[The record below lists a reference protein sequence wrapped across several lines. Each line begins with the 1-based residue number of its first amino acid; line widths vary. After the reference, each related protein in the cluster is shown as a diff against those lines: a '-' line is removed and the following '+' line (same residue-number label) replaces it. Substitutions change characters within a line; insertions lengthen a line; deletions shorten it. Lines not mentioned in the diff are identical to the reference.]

1 MGAPSM
7 KFKPFFL
14 SLLTIVFCAAFA
26 SAQHLP
32 DMPVKPTPQFESPSF
47 CPPEGKTNSTDPELN
62 RRKNRIDSPSN
73 FSSVD
78 FAEVKTLAAPASAGG
93 KVRSNWTTNERKAIE
108 KFEGIPI
115 TIEGSL
121 ALVNNAKHGDP
132 PKIEGARP
140 EGKESCNCDSTQ
152 PAQIDF
158 HIWLLFAANDNRK
171 DAIVVEMTLRVRA
184 HHPT

>member
-14 SLLTIVFCAAFA
+14 SLLIIVFCAAFA

-47 CPPEGKTNSTDPELN
+47 CPPEG
-62 RRKNRIDSPSN
+62 R
-73 FSSVD
+73 
-78 FAEVKTLAAPASAGG
+78 
-93 KVRSNWTTNERKAIE
+93 
-108 KFEGIPI
+108 
-115 TIEGSL
+115 
-121 ALVNNAKHGDP
+121 
-132 PKIEGARP
+132 
-140 EGKESCNCDSTQ
+140 ESCNCDSTQ

-171 DAIVVEMTLRVRA
+171 DAIVVEMTPRVRE
-184 HHPT
+184 HHPTWTVDMLTSIANQKLPVRISGWLMYDGQHPEQLPPGSPAQPPTRATLWEIHPIMKVEFKQNGVWKTL